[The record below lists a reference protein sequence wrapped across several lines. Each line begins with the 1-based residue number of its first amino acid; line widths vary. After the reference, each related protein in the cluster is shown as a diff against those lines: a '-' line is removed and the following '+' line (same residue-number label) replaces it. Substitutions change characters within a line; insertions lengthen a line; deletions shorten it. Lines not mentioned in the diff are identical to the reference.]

1 MLLNANKEFGISLTD
16 AWTMASLTPASII
29 GIDSKKGSL
38 AVGKDADILILD
50 RELNIKRIYIK
61 GRLYKKQ
68 ED

>member
-1 MLLNANKEFGISLTD
+1 
-16 AWTMASLTPASII
+16 MASLTPASII

-61 GRLYKKQ
+61 GRLYKK
-68 ED
+68 